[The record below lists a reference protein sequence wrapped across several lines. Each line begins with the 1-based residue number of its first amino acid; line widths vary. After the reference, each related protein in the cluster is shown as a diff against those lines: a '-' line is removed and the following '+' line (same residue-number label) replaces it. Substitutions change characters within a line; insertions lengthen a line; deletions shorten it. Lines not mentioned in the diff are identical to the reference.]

1 VGVSPE
7 LTLLLQLV
15 VGGVAIGGVYSL
27 IALGFVLIYK
37 ATDVLNLAHGE
48 LLLVGA
54 YVSYALIAQ
63 IGLPLPLALLGTFA
77 FAIVLGLA
85 IERLA
90 LRPLIGEPV
99 ISVIMVTIGLAI
111 LLRALVVL
119 VWGSEYRVY
128 PQVLPKESLHL
139 GPVTIGQEFVWSFV
153 IAAALV
159 ALFGALF
166 RYTKMGI
173 AMRAVADDQQAAL
186 SMGINVR
193 AVFAMSWV
201 VAALVASVGGMLLAS
216 IQGVGVLLATLG
228 LKALPVAIVG
238 GLDSIIGAAVGG
250 IIVGVLETLS
260 AGYLD
265 IPLGGGVRD
274 VVPFVFLVVVLLLKP
289 YGLFGKPRIERV

>member
-1 VGVSPE
+1 VSPE

-63 IGLPLPLALLGTFA
+63 IGLPLPVALLGTFA

-119 VWGSEYRVY
+119 VWGSEYRAY
-128 PQVLPKESLHL
+128 PQVLPKESLHM

-153 IAAALV
+153 IAATLV

-216 IQGVGVLLATLG
+216 IQGAGVLLATLG

-238 GLDSIIGAAVGG
+238 GLDSVIGAAVGG